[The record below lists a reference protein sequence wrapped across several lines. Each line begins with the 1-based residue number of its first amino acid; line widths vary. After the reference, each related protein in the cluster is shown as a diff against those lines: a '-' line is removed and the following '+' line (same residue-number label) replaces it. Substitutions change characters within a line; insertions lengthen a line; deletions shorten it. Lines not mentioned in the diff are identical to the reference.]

1 MDLTY
6 KSPFYFGEYVMEKS
20 EISDLVKEIE
30 DVDEFLDEL
39 LEVNE
44 KSQSDS
50 PSLEDFCNSFNL

>member
-1 MDLTY
+1 
-6 KSPFYFGEYVMEKS
+6 MEKS
-20 EISDLVKEIE
+20 DILDLVEEI
-30 DVDEFLDEL
+30 DDIDEFLNEL